1 MALYLCCSGGTACS
15 GVSPAPGPRGSAS
28 PPSSSDWRWGL
39 LERTSVIELMSD
51 DRVSL
56 VSPATVTERRS
67 DVMQPSVLYGSC
79 GNTSSYS
86 AETRRDTSTNQSVA
100 HLPVSSS
107 KSNAIEWKLTN
118 ALPGALRSIIW
129 SLWEQMKGHTWEHQQ
144 YLSNTTG
151 FINSAAT
158 WFCWCA
164 LATDCRCW
172 SRI

>member
-56 VSPATVTERRS
+56 VSPATVTETPIRCDAAERFVNPGTPEKQ
-67 DVMQPSVLYGSC
+67 DGTPQP
-79 GNTSSYS
+79 
-86 AETRRDTSTNQSVA
+86 TRASLIFPCLPQNQ
-100 HLPVSSS
+100 
-107 KSNAIEWKLTN
+107 NAIEWKLTN